1 MLIGSRGITEKLRL
15 VASWFWAIGLGIVG
29 LDFLTLHFLSWKIS
43 LSYVAFII
51 SFLLL
56 SLAEKREF
64 GMRQYLYRL
73 HDTVFSGPWKF
84 LLLYFLWISISSL
97 VAFSLSTFLF
107 VINGWIS
114 LFSVALGAQFLF
126 CERSGNRLLLLP
138 SRLGAAF
145 RIYASI
151 LFFLL
156 SNTILHLVFPSF
168 PLPLLVEEQ
177 ANLIAYFLLGSPFL
191 FWDLAKKGRY
201 LLWRPFNFLLL
212 VIGVNSVFFFGGVF
226 HWLSLIFII
235 LALSALFLLKFYHK
249 KRVKILLTSLLP
261 AAFLF
266 ALLILF
272 SLNHFQIELPQE
284 RAIQLLVENRLVQN
298 FRLAWVS
305 LQTSP
310 FMGLGAGNTAIAGA
324 FSKVLA
330 EAGVVG
336 FSFFIAFFL
345 SLFVQLV
352 RSIRSNRAA
361 SISIISF
368 SVFMLFLNH
377 YSLNPYSAFI
387 WVWCSL
393 WTLFSSTNRKR
404 KV

>member
-1 MLIGSRGITEKLRL
+1 MNQHGLTENMRL
-15 VASWFWAIGLGIVG
+15 MASWFWALGLGVVG

-43 LSYVAFII
+43 ISYVAFII

-56 SLAEKREF
+56 SVAEKREF
-64 GMRQYLYRL
+64 GMRQYLVRL

-84 LLLYFLWISISSL
+84 LLLYFLWISVSSL
-97 VAFSLSTFLF
+97 VAFSLSNFLF

-126 CERSGNRLLLLP
+126 CERSGNRLILLP
-138 SRLGAAF
+138 ARLGAAF
-145 RIYASI
+145 RVYASI

-156 SNTILHLVFPSF
+156 SNAILHLVFPDF

-177 ANLIAYFLLGSPFL
+177 ANLITYFLLGSPFL

-226 HWLSLIFII
+226 HWLSLGFIVFS
-235 LALSALFLLKFYHK
+235 LSILFLLKFYHK
-249 KRVKILLTSLLP
+249 KRVKFLFLALAP
-261 AAFLF
+261 AATVF
-266 ALLILF
+266 AFLILF
-272 SLNHFQIELPQE
+272 LLNHLQVELPQE
-284 RAIQLLVENRLVQN
+284 RAIQILVENRLVHN
-298 FRLAWVS
+298 FRLAWIS
-305 LQTSP
+305 FQASP
-310 FMGLGAGNTAIAGA
+310 LMGLGAGTTAIAGA

-330 EAGVVG
+330 EAGLVG
-336 FSFFIAFFL
+336 FSFFLAFFL
-345 SLFVQLV
+345 SLFVQLIQSLKV
-352 RSIRSNRAA
+352 NRAA
-361 SISIISF
+361 SISLISF
-368 SVFMLFLNH
+368 SVFLLFLNH

-393 WTLFSSTNRKR
+393 WALLSSTNRKR
-404 KV
+404 VS